1 MAVCSSISIS
11 QVEYLRLDA
20 DFYHPK
26 YLQELETWRTLDE
39 CIGVAKLSHLI
50 SAPVRT
56 GRTPS
61 SRHIKEDD
69 EIVPFIK
76 TDGIREGRINFDSA
90 GELPKRVLNGS
101 DFIPADS
108 VVVTIIGATPEIV
121 GRAAIVRDADPWC
134 VTNQNVAVITTNS
147 KCDPYFLT
155 AYFQTSLGR
164 DQLWRHSRRTEQV
177 NLNCREVERVLVPTP
192 DISLQNEIGDLVRA
206 SFAATDDSESL
217 YTQAQQLL
225 ESELGLDKL
234 RFDKPV
240 GYTARFSELEL
251 SRRADPEY
259 FDPVAASIVKRITA
273 FEHIKLGSS
282 FSVGNGFP
290 WNSKKFLT
298 DNSGEP
304 VVRIRNIRPTH
315 IDIDELTSIEPAY
328 TLKVGFHKASKG
340 DIVVGMDGIKYFYA
354 SLLEGDCYV
363 NQRVAHLKQNPS
375 TKISPEYATFI
386 INSRIGQSQLLRD
399 MTIATTVGHI
409 TNRNIAKL
417 VIPYVSDSFHN
428 QITSLVR
435 TSIDNKQQS
444 KQLLDQAKS
453 RVEQL
458 IEEAVRA

>member
-11 QVEYLRLDA
+11 QVEYLRFDA

-26 YLQELETWRTLDE
+26 YLQELGTWKTLDE
-39 CIGVAKLSHLI
+39 RIGVAKLSHLI

-61 SRHIKEDD
+61 SRHIKEED

-90 GELPKRVLNGS
+90 GELPKRVLNGT

-108 VVVTIIGATPEIV
+108 IVVTIIGATPEIV
-121 GRAAIVRDADPWC
+121 GRAAIVRDADPRC

-147 KCDPYFLT
+147 KCDPYYLT
-155 AYFQTSLGR
+155 AYFQTSFGR

-206 SFAATDDSESL
+206 SFAATDDSELL

-234 RFDKPV
+234 RLDKPV
-240 GYTARFSELEL
+240 GYTARFS
-251 SRRADPEY
+251 
-259 FDPVAASIVKRITA
+259 
-273 FEHIKLGSS
+273 
-282 FSVGNGFP
+282 
-290 WNSKKFLT
+290 
-298 DNSGEP
+298 
-304 VVRIRNIRPTH
+304 
-315 IDIDELTSIEPAY
+315 
-328 TLKVGFHKASKG
+328 
-340 DIVVGMDGIKYFYA
+340 VVGLSDSVSANRIDAQCFSPEAVFYEDWLLKHA
-354 SLLEGDCYV
+354 NCDRLSLLLSSTAKGRQQAEAETGTTDYCSIKHITGREIVGASTAYPAAGTPTARKDDLLLAITGATIGKIGIVNRYDNLAFSGDMLRMRA
-363 NQRVAHLKQNPS
+363 NGS
-375 TKISPEYATFI
+375 ISPHYLLLTLDHHL
-386 INSRIGQSQLLRD
+386 GQVQFNRWITGSTNGHLAPRD
-399 MTIATTVGHI
+399 VGRVLVPRLEPNKEEQIAE
-409 TNRNIAKL
+409 L
-417 VIPYVSDSFHN
+417 VAE
-428 QITSLVR
+428 SLEKR
-435 TSIDNKQQS
+435 QESE
-444 KQLLDQAKS
+444 QLLDQAKT

>member
-1 MAVCSSISIS
+1 MAVCSSVSIS
-11 QVEYLRLDA
+11 QVEYLRFDA

-26 YLQELETWRTLDE
+26 YLQELKTWRTLE
-39 CIGVAKLSHLI
+39 ERIGVAKLSHLI

-61 SRHIKEDD
+61 SRHIKEVD

-90 GELPKRVLNGS
+90 GELPKRVLNGT

-108 VVVTIIGATPEIV
+108 VVITIIGATPEIV
-121 GRAAIVRDADPWC
+121 GRAAIVRNADPRC
-134 VTNQNVAVITTNS
+134 VTNQNVAVITANS

-155 AYFQTSLGR
+155 AYFQTSFGR

-192 DISLQNEIGDLVRA
+192 DVSLQNEIGDLVRA

-240 GYTARFSELEL
+240 GYTARFSDVTISNRADADFYQPPFVQLHKYLDGLHTVPL
-251 SRRADPEY
+251 SRLVNPIKGIEVGSKAY
-259 FDPVAASIVKRITA
+259 FTQGKLFLRVSNIT
-273 FEHIKLGSS
+273 ENGIKLGQSDKYIPDDIFKS
-282 FSVGNGFP
+282 LAESYQPKTGELLLTKDGTAGMCLVVDEVIDGIISGGIVRLAP
-290 WNSKKFLT
+290 KSDDVPLEYLALVINSKACRMQVEQEC
-298 DNSGEP
+298 SGALILHWKP
-304 VVRIRNIRPTH
+304 SSIRKLRIPLLPLGKMQEIVDLV
-315 IDIDELTSIEPAY
+315 IQ
-328 TLKVGFHKASKG
+328 SK
-340 DIVVGMDGIKYFYA
+340 
-354 SLLEGDCYV
+354 
-363 NQRVAHLKQNPS
+363 
-375 TKISPEYATFI
+375 
-386 INSRIGQSQLLRD
+386 QSQRES
-399 MTIATTVGHI
+399 A
-409 TNRNIAKL
+409 
-417 VIPYVSDSFHN
+417 
-428 QITSLVR
+428 
-435 TSIDNKQQS
+435 
-444 KQLLDQAKS
+444 QLLDQAKS

>member
-1 MAVCSSISIS
+1 MAFLSSISIS
-11 QVEYLRLDA
+11 HVEYLRFDA

-26 YLQELETWRTLDE
+26 YLQELETWRTLDDR
-39 CIGVAKLSHLI
+39 IRVAKLSHLI

-61 SRHIKEDD
+61 SRHIKEED

-90 GELPKRVLNGS
+90 GALPKRVLNET

-121 GRAAIVRDADPWC
+121 GMAAIVRDADPRC

-155 AYFQTSLGR
+155 AYFQTSFGR

-192 DISLQNEIGDLVRA
+192 DISLQNEIGDMVRA

-234 RFDKPV
+234 CFDKPV

-251 SRRADPEY
+251 SRRADAEFFNPKLRY
-259 FDPVAASIVKRITA
+259 FQQMI
-273 FEHIKLGSS
+273 
-282 FSVGNGFP
+282 
-290 WNSKKFLT
+290 SK
-298 DNSGEP
+298 NHS
-304 VVRIRNIRPTH
+304 IRPITDFVL
-315 IDIDELTSIEPAY
+315 ILKFSNPPYSDIGLPIITQ
-328 TLKVGFHKASKG
+328 K
-340 DIVVGMDGIKYFYA
+340 
-354 SLLEGDCYV
+354 
-363 NQRVAHLKQNPS
+363 HLG
-375 TKISPEYATFI
+375 KISPDNYGDDLVARDAWVQANPLATIRNYDLLYYSVGAYLGKTNIWLSDDKAVHASFI
-386 INSRIGQSQLLRD
+386 TMLRPFDPEESGFLHVLLNSKYGILQSRCFQSGTSQPYIYPKDIKRFLMPLISKPLRRQ
-399 MTIATTVGHI
+399 IHE
-409 TNRNIAKL
+409 L
-417 VIPYVSDSFHN
+417 VIESFSN
-428 QITSLVR
+428 L
-435 TSIDNKQQS
+435 KES